1 MFYFK
6 TWIYIYIKLC
16 IMRDNNANQTLQLTK
31 HMTLSPFRF
40 FFFQE
45 LAFKH
50 VLRNEVQCATHSK
63 VGYNGICVKQ

>member
-1 MFYFK
+1 
-6 TWIYIYIKLC
+6 
-16 IMRDNNANQTLQLTK
+16 MRDNNANQTLQLTK